1 MNINKVFIGG
11 RLTAAPELK
20 TTQNGT
26 IVLRFSVAVN
36 RIKKDETDF
45 IECVAFKTTAEN
57 IAKYFAK
64 GNSIFVEGHI
74 NIGNYR
80 DKNGNKRKFVVVI
93 VDRFDFVESK
103 AKTVDATPDE
113 TVEQAL
119 EDIEDLPF

>member
-1 MNINKVFIGG
+1 MNVNKCFIGG

-36 RIKKDETDF
+36 RMKKDETDF

-64 GNSIFVEGHI
+64 GSSIFVEGHI
-74 NIGNYR
+74 NIDSYK
-80 DKNGNKRKFVVVI
+80 DKDGNKRKSVVVI

-103 AKTVDATPDE
+103 NKTIDATPDE
-113 TVEQAL
+113 PAEQSL

>member
-20 TTQNGT
+20 TAQNGT

-36 RIKKDETDF
+36 RMKKDETDF

-57 IAKYFAK
+57 IAKYFDK
-64 GNSIFVEGHI
+64 GSSIFVEGHI
-74 NIGNYR
+74 NIDSYK
-80 DKNGNKRKFVVVI
+80 DKDGNKRKSVVII

-103 AKTVDATPDE
+103 TKTVDATPDE
-113 TVEQAL
+113 PAEQSL

>member
-1 MNINKVFIGG
+1 MNVNKCFIGG

-20 TTQNGT
+20 TTQNRT

-36 RIKKDETDF
+36 RMKKDETDF

-64 GNSIFVEGHI
+64 GSSIFVEGHI
-74 NIGNYR
+74 NIDNYS
-80 DKNGNKRKFVVVI
+80 DKNGNKRKSVVVI

-103 AKTVDATPDE
+103 SKTIGAAPDE

>member
-1 MNINKVFIGG
+1 MNVNKCFIGG

-36 RIKKDETDF
+36 RMKKDETDF

-57 IAKYFAK
+57 IAKYFSK
-64 GNSIFVEGHI
+64 GSSIFVEGHI
-74 NIGNYR
+74 NIDNYKGK
-80 DKNGNKRKFVVVI
+80 DGNKRKSVVVI

-103 AKTVDATPDE
+103 NKSIDATPDE
-113 TVEQAL
+113 PAEL
-119 EDIEDLPF
+119 EDIDDLPF

>member
-1 MNINKVFIGG
+1 MNVNKCFIGG

-36 RIKKDETDF
+36 RMKKDETDF

-57 IAKYFAK
+57 IAKYFTK
-64 GNSIFVEGHI
+64 GSSIFVEGHI
-74 NIGNYR
+74 NIDSYK
-80 DKNGNKRKFVVVI
+80 DKDGNKRKSVVVI

-103 AKTVDATPDE
+103 AKTIDATPDE
-113 TVEQAL
+113 PAEL
-119 EDIEDLPF
+119 EDIDDLPF

>member
-36 RIKKDETDF
+36 RMKKDETDF
-45 IECVAFKTTAEN
+45 IECVAFKATAEN

-74 NIGNYR
+74 NIDNYK
-80 DKNGNKRKFVVVI
+80 DKDGNKRKSVVVI

-103 AKTVDATPDE
+103 AKTIDATPDE
-113 TVEQAL
+113 PAEL
-119 EDIEDLPF
+119 EDIDDLPF

>member
-36 RIKKDETDF
+36 RMKKDETDF
-45 IECVAFKTTAEN
+45 IECVAFNTTAEN

-74 NIGNYR
+74 NIDSYK
-80 DKNGNKRKFVVVI
+80 DKDGNKRKSVVVI

-103 AKTVDATPDE
+103 NKSIDATPDE
-113 TVEQAL
+113 PAEL
-119 EDIEDLPF
+119 EDIDDLPF

>member
-1 MNINKVFIGG
+1 MNINKCFIGG
-11 RLTAAPELK
+11 RLVAAPELK

-26 IVLRFSVAVN
+26 PVLRFSVAVN
-36 RIKKDETDF
+36 RMKKDETDF

-64 GNSIFVEGHI
+64 GNSIFVEGHV
-74 NIGNYR
+74 NVDTYKDR
-80 DKNGNKRKFVVVI
+80 NKRKSVVVI

-103 AKTVDATPDE
+103 TKTIDVTSDKTPE
-113 TVEQAL
+113 EAL

>member
-1 MNINKVFIGG
+1 MNVNKCFIGG

-26 IVLRFSVAVN
+26 IVLRFAVAVN
-36 RIKKDETDF
+36 RMKKDETDF

-57 IAKYFAK
+57 IAKYFTK
-64 GNSIFVEGHI
+64 GSSIFVEGHI
-74 NIGNYR
+74 NTDNYK
-80 DKNGNKRKFVVVI
+80 DKNGNKRKSVVVI

-103 AKTVDATPDE
+103 NKTIDAAPDE

>member
-36 RIKKDETDF
+36 RMKKDETDF

-57 IAKYFAK
+57 IAKYFDK
-64 GNSIFVEGHI
+64 GSSIFVEGHI
-74 NIGNYR
+74 NIDSYK
-80 DKNGNKRKFVVVI
+80 DKDGNKRKSVVVI

-103 AKTVDATPDE
+103 TKTVDSTPDE
-113 TVEQAL
+113 PAEL
-119 EDIEDLPF
+119 EDIDDLPF